1 MGAKLPFMTTLAN
14 GRVGPTAD
22 RLLFDGGLE

>member
-14 GRVGPTAD
+14 GRVGWKGNLGFKGPWPC
-22 RLLFDGGLE
+22 